1 MENYEQLFYMALYT
15 IIENARKNNCE
26 GCPLKGSGADRKKG
40 SCRTRLIAYY
50 KEKSEGVL
58 L

>member
-50 KEKSEGVL
+50 KEKSEVK
-58 L
+58 